1 MALKSWLVGPL
12 LALFLPFAGHA
23 QAFSIP
29 VADKLVELEVSP
41 PGSKPAQVGVREG
54 SMATIRGVGREHQYA
69 LIVTL
74 DKVSQLPKVTLLEV
88 LDQPEGGQK
97 VQKLGALRDVALGEA
112 VAFDVPE
119 GRLGVKIGRIST
131 ARFQVPPL
139 AEPLKPETS
148 PSHLKSVYG
157 KSTSACCV
165 SCPEVQ
171 LCAASIR
178 WSCGSCDIP
187 DLR

>member
-1 MALKSWLVGPL
+1 MALKRWLVGPL
-12 LALFLPFAGHA
+12 LALYLPFAAHS

-29 VADKLVELEVSP
+29 VSNKLVELEVSP
-41 PGSKPAQVGVREG
+41 PGSKPAQLGVREG
-54 SMATIRGVGREHQYA
+54 SMATLHGAGREYQYA

-88 LDQPEGGQK
+88 RDQPEGGQK

-131 ARFQVPPL
+131 ARFQVPAL
-139 AEPLKPETS
+139 AEPLKTS
-148 PSHLKSVYG
+148 PTNLKSVYG
-157 KSTSACCV
+157 KPTSACCV
-165 SCPEVQ
+165 SCAGFQV
-171 LCAASIR
+171 CAASVR
-178 WSCGSCDIP
+178 WSCDTCDIP